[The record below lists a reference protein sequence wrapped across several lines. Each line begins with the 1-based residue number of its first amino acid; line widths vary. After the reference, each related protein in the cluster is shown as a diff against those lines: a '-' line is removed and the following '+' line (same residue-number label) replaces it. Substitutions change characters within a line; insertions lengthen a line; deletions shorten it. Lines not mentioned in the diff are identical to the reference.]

1 MKTLLFSG
9 SLRTESLN
17 RKLVA
22 VAKGLLEKNGS
33 EVTVADLRE
42 LQIPVYDG
50 DIEAKGIPEGVQK
63 LGNLIRGADS
73 LVISSPEYNASIAG
87 SLKNTIDW
95 VSRLRPVPLEGKPV
109 FLMGAS
115 PGGFGSI
122 RALGA
127 TRAPFDTLSAFVYPQ
142 TFALPKAHEA
152 FTPEGGLKDAG
163 TEKRL
168 KETLEKFTAFAAK
181 FPTR

>member
-1 MKTLLFSG
+1 MKYLLFSG

-22 VAKGLLEKNGS
+22 VAQGLLQNKGN
-33 EVTVADLRE
+33 EVQVADLRE
-42 LQIPVYDG
+42 LAIPVYDG
-50 DIEAKGIPEGVQK
+50 DIEAKGIPEGVKK
-63 LGNLIRGADS
+63 LGGLIQGADA

-87 SLKNTIDW
+87 SLKNTVDW
-95 VSRLRPVPLEGKPV
+95 VSRLRPIPLEGKPV

-122 RALGA
+122 RALTA
-127 TRAPFDTLSAFVYPQ
+127 TRAPFDTLNAYAYPQ

-152 FTPEGGLKDAG
+152 FTPEGKLKDG
-163 TEKRL
+163 GLEKRL
-168 KETLEKFTAFAAK
+168 QESLAKFSEFAAK
-181 FPTR
+181 FSQH